1 MSLVF
6 LEQSADFSECGKYRY
21 RLERET
27 GIVGPTA
34 AVIMVNPST
43 ATASRD
49 DHTIRKLHGFAQCFR
64 IGRFIVGNK
73 FARIATNIRDLRTA
87 DDPVGPENDAHIER
101 ILRDADIHIVAWG
114 HLSKL
119 PPALRGRW
127 RDVVRIADRVGYR
140 LMCLGT
146 ALDGQ
151 PRHPLMLGYDVP
163 LIPWLPPKH

>member
-49 DHTIRKLHGFAQCFR
+49 DHTIRKLNGFARCFR
-64 IGRFIVGNK
+64 IGRFVVGNK
-73 FARIATNIRDLRTA
+73 FALIATDIRDLRA
-87 DDPVGPENDAHIER
+87 AADPVGPENDAHIER
-101 ILRDADIHIVAWG
+101 ILRDADVHIVAWG
-114 HLSKL
+114 PLSKL
-119 PPALRGRW
+119 PPSLRGRW
-127 RDVVRIADRVGYR
+127 RDVARIADRVGCE

-146 ALDGQ
+146 ARDSH
-151 PRHPLMLGYDVP
+151 PRHPLMLGYDTP
-163 LIPWLPPKH
+163 LIPWPRPES